1 MMPQVMP
8 IRLKGKPVGK
18 NIIVLTQWAAVAFI
32 SLIVLI
38 VV

>member
-1 MMPQVMP
+1 P
-8 IRLKGKPVGK
+8 IRLGGKLVDK
-18 NIIVLTQWAAVAFI
+18 KIIVLAQWAAVAFI

>member
-8 IRLKGKPVGK
+8 IRIKGKPVDK
-18 NIIVLTQWAAVAFI
+18 KLIVLAQWAAVAFI
-32 SLIVLI
+32 SLVVLI